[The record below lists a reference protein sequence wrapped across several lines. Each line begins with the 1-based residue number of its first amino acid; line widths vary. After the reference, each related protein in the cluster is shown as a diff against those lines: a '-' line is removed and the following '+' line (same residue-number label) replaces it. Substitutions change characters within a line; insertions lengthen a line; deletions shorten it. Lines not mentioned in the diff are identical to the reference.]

1 MQPCSSGRQLHS
13 GAAAHPL
20 ARVPRLRPERPPP
33 KAPGGALTEGKH
45 GLLVEG
51 IQKGHAL
58 SRSVSTAAATCHAAV
73 PRTNPG
79 NRKEYVRRNGPYTIS
94 RSSGEMNNMDQ
105 QSTPF
110 PFVDFE
116 QLLAHPKALKRDDLK
131 RILRSPQSEDWVTW
145 NVLRVIQRRTSWWPA
160 LVSLAR
166 EEAVE
171 LDDSLVS
178 GRTPAVVF
186 WHRVPT
192 PCAYEH
198 ASRVRMASSDNAK
211 WRKRAENPRP
221 VEGPTEVDAVF
232 EGTEYLVFVE
242 AKLGSDVS
250 ERTTYDPL
258 RNQIVRNV
266 DCAIEEA
273 GDRQPI
279 FWMFVKDRQPQFK
292 YSNIIDEYRSD
303 VRLLES
309 QLPHR
314 DPAVLARLVKGIAV
328 VEWREL
334 MTLLP
339 DTLELTDLL
348 TEIRRRVE

>member
-1 MQPCSSGRQLHS
+1 MTARPRHLNTSG
-13 GAAAHPL
+13 
-20 ARVPRLRPERPPP
+20 
-33 KAPGGALTEGKH
+33 GGAVWYPPLD
-45 GLLVEG
+45 
-51 IQKGHAL
+51 AL
-58 SRSVSTAAATCHAAV
+58 SAPQRSSETLRLACNIAPICLIPYPQVEIEAQRAALEGRESVHL
-73 PRTNPG
+73 
-79 NRKEYVRRNGPYTIS
+79 
-94 RSSGEMNNMDQ
+94 SSGEMNNMDQ
-105 QSTPF
+105 QSTP
-110 PFVDFE
+110 PFVDFD
-116 QLLAHPKALKRDDLK
+116 QLLAHPKALKRNDLE

-160 LVSLAR
+160 LVSLAKGN
-166 EEAVE
+166 ALE
-171 LDDSLVS
+171 LDDSVAS
-178 GRTPAVVF
+178 GRSPTVDLWRRVLTP
-186 WHRVPT
+186 P
-192 PCAYEH
+192 AYEH
-198 ASRVRMASSDNAK
+198 ASRVRMASSDNAQ

-292 YSNIIDEYRSD
+292 YSDIIDEYRSD

-339 DTLELTDLL
+339 DILELTDLL
-348 TEIRRRVE
+348 TEIRQRVE